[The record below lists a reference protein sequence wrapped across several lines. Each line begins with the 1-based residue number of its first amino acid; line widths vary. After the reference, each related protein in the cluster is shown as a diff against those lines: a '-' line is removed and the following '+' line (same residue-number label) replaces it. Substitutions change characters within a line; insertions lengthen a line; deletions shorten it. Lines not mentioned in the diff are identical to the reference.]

1 MFLCQD
7 RVALFG
13 HTIVTQPSCLF
24 SMEDKSS
31 AIPISAQFAEVLVSD
46 LNVFISGLEELNSPE
61 TAEILTKARNLMELS
76 GMIQQADTTAESL
89 GRMVAV
95 DGGNNVLSIG
105 SGSQCFI
112 LAVAYSLKLG
122 VEPVFKMRRIRF
134 ESSEPSGL
142 MYGVRNAMEL
152 ALIRSTDESESFCI
166 VDNSWV
172 SLLQTTNRTIDHYRD
187 ASEYD
192 RDLIEPYLHETLSE
206 KGNFIKALQNPRN
219 IAMSKAGVSQRLSK
233 KYTDE
238 KLVINDK
245 LFLLGILKPG
255 EYIKPDSLRAS
266 DVGQLNVHPDPI
278 FSTKETIK
286 EIYNSTLT
294 ATGSHGLCL
303 TYFRPHPWSPV
314 KRIEFHKSL
323 LNGDGKLFQSMLQTV
338 AQSMTIP
345 TIMEPLEQFLV
356 DEVVKRHTGKLP
368 GLYQTAGIANIKDFS
383 TQFAMQI
390 TSKMRT

>member
-1 MFLCQD
+1 
-7 RVALFG
+7 
-13 HTIVTQPSCLF
+13 
-24 SMEDKSS
+24 MEDKSS
-31 AIPISAQFAEVLVSD
+31 AIPISAQFAEVLISD
-46 LNVFISGLEELNSPE
+46 LDVFVTALEELNSPE
-61 TAEILTKARNLMELS
+61 TADIMAKARNDMDEAGIILRIDEE
-76 GMIQQADTTAESL
+76 AKSL
-89 GRMVAV
+89 GQMVAV

-105 SGSQCFI
+105 SGTQCFI
-112 LAVAYSLKLG
+112 LAVAYSLKPG
-122 VEPVFKMRRIRF
+122 ADPVFKMKRIRF

-152 ALIRSTDESESFCI
+152 ALISGTNESESFCI

-172 SLLQTTNRTIDHYRD
+172 SLLQTTNRTIDHYVD
-187 ASEYD
+187 TSTSEYD
-192 RDLIEPYLHETLSE
+192 RDIITPYLNEMLSE
-206 KGNFIKALQNPRN
+206 GGSFIRALQNPRN

-238 KLVINDK
+238 KLVISDK

-255 EYIKPDSLRAS
+255 EYIKPDSLKSS
-266 DVGQLNVHPDPI
+266 DIGQLNVHPNPI
-278 FSTKETIK
+278 FATKDTVK
-286 EIYNSTLT
+286 ELYNSTLT

-303 TYFRPHPWSPV
+303 TYFRPYPWSPV

-323 LNGDGKLFQSMLQTV
+323 LKEGGWLFQSMLQTV

-368 GLYQTAGIANIKDFS
+368 GIYQTAGIANIKDFS
-383 TQFAMQI
+383 TQFAMQL

>member
-1 MFLCQD
+1 
-7 RVALFG
+7 
-13 HTIVTQPSCLF
+13 
-24 SMEDKSS
+24 MEDKSS

-46 LNVFISGLEELNSPE
+46 LDVFVSGLEELNSPE
-61 TAEILTKARNLMELS
+61 TAEIMAKARYDMEEADV
-76 GMIQQADTTAESL
+76 IQQADTTAESL

-112 LAVAYSLKLG
+112 LAVAYSLKSG
-122 VEPVFKMRRIRF
+122 ADPIFKMRRIRF

-152 ALIRSTDESESFCI
+152 ALISGAKESESFCI

-192 RDLIEPYLHETLSE
+192 RDLIEPYLHEMLSE
-206 KGNFIKALQNPRN
+206 EGSFIQALQNPRN
-219 IAMSKAGVSQRLSK
+219 IAMSKAGVSQLFAK

-255 EYIKPDSLRAS
+255 EYTKPDSLKSSA
-266 DVGQLNVHPDPI
+266 VGQLNVHPDPI
-278 FSTKETIK
+278 FSTKESIK

-323 LNGDGKLFQSMLQTV
+323 LKEGGWLFQSMLQTV

-368 GLYQTAGIANIKDFS
+368 NIYQTAGIANIKDFS
-383 TQFAMQI
+383 SQFAMQL